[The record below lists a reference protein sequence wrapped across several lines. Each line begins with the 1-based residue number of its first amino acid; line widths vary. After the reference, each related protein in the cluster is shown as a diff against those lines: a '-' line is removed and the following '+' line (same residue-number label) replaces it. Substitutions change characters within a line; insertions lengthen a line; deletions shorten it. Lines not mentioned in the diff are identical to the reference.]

1 MRDNPTN
8 NQPTAQIAV
17 GKRSKLRFVIPLV
30 LLLSAAIIACS
41 SADNGSSSANSF
53 DDGSSPNSGDL
64 APDFPITIFQGRDV
78 VGGKEINFSDLLGQ
92 RPIVLNFWAGLC
104 PPCRA
109 ELPDLQT
116 FHEKFQDRVLMLGI
130 DLGQPFGLGSQQ
142 DAKDLLNEL
151 GITYPAGAP
160 DDSSIIKNYE
170 IFGIPATVFIDGEG
184 KIFETWSSI
193 VTSEILEEKTLEML
207 NQ

>member
-1 MRDNPTN
+1 LRDNPTN
-8 NQPTAQIAV
+8 NQPTGQIAV

-53 DDGSSPNSGDL
+53 DDGSSPNSVNL
-64 APDFPITIFQGRDV
+64 APDFPITVFQGRDL
-78 VGGKEINFSDLLGQ
+78 VGGKKINFRDLLGQ

-109 ELPDLQT
+109 EMPDLQA
-116 FHEKFQDRVLMLGI
+116 FSEKFQGQVLMLGI
-130 DLGQPFGLGSQQ
+130 DIGQFTGLGSQE
-142 DAKDLLNEL
+142 DAQDLLDDL
-151 GITYPAGAP
+151 GVTYPAGFTNDGSVIEDYKVLGMP
-160 DDSSIIKNYE
+160 T
-170 IFGIPATVFIDGEG
+170 TVFIDAQGVIFNKWTGALNGE
-184 KIFETWSSI
+184 
-193 VTSEILEEKTLEML
+193 VLEEKTLEML